1 MVRKP
6 IGPQPPNTEI
16 REGSWVLY
24 WSRTSNRYV
33 HSHVRQINDDGTL
46 DLNTKSRAKREDVK
60 LPHVQQVPPKPPRA
74 KNPKT
79 TKAKPKAAPAAAAP
93 AEDDHAPPEDENE
106 GPEADAIFLDGSED
120 SGEETDAHPVP
131 VGAEEEEEE
140 EEEEEAEEEEGG
152 EHEGESSGDE
162 DLFG

>member
-1 MVRKP
+1 M
-6 IGPQPPNTEI
+6 
-16 REGSWVLY
+16 
-24 WSRTSNRYV
+24 
-33 HSHVRQINDDGTL
+33 
-46 DLNTKSRAKREDVK
+46 DLNTKSRGKREDVK

-131 VGAEEEEEE
+131 VGVEE